1 MKTININLIGD
12 SGKTSKQNIKEAKK
26 RNSFDT
32 KNQLLAYIMIISVL
46 VVFASSMGGWVLVK
60 QMTSALDRKLIK
72 LNENLNTLQEQET
85 LLSAFRKNL
94 KKEKEI
100 TEFKI
105 VIKKQLNNSFFP
117 WSDVLREIADKIP
130 KDIIVLKIEKEGT
143 LRQSRQQ
150 DASLKL
156 EISGIIPANKKL
168 QPLTAISLFIFNLNE
183 NQNSLLSNA
192 KISKLEFN
200 DKTRTYEFQIE
211 TSVNS
216 SAAITKK

>member
-46 VVFASSMGGWVLVK
+46 VVFAASMGGWFLVK

-117 WSDVLREIADKIP
+117 WSAVLREIADKIP

>member
-117 WSDVLREIADKIP
+117 WSAVLREIADKIP

>member
-1 MKTININLIGD
+1 MKTIKINLIGD

-32 KNQLLAYIMIISVL
+32 RNQLLAYIMIISVL
-46 VVFASSMGGWVLVK
+46 VVFAASMGGWFLVK
-60 QMTSALDRKLIK
+60 QMTSSLDKKLIK

-105 VIKKQLNNSFFP
+105 VIRKQLNSSFFP
-117 WSDVLREIADKIP
+117 WSAVLREIADNIP

-150 DASLKL
+150 DAPLKL

-183 NQNSLLSNA
+183 NQNSLLSKA

-211 TSVNS
+211 TSVNNGT
-216 SAAITKK
+216 AITKK

>member
-1 MKTININLIGD
+1 MKTIKINLIGD
-12 SGKTSKQNIKEAKK
+12 SGKTSKQNIKESKK

-32 KNQLLAYIMIISVL
+32 RNQLLAYIMIISVL
-46 VVFASSMGGWVLVK
+46 VVFAASMGGWLLVK

-117 WSDVLREIADKIP
+117 WSAVLREIADKIP

-150 DASLKL
+150 DAPLKL

-183 NQNSLLSNA
+183 SQNSLLSNA

-200 DKTRTYEFQIE
+200 DKTRTYEFQIK
-211 TSVNS
+211 TSINN